1 MASQPL
7 RIGVIGVGFG
17 SRVQI
22 PAFLQ
27 EGLEVAAVCA
37 RRRERAERVARE
49 FDIPHAYADYREMLR
64 LPGLD
69 AVSIVTP
76 RYLHHPMAMAALAA
90 GKHVLCEKP
99 FAMNQGE
106 AREMW
111 SKAGE
116 SGLTA
121 MIDHE
126 LRYLPA
132 RAYVKELVEE
142 GFVGD
147 LRSVH
152 VAMYLGPNTATPRVM
167 MWSSVLAEGGG
178 FLTGRGSHWF
188 DTLRDWFGEITGV
201 CGRVFMQET
210 RRWDEERQ
218 QVVEAD
224 TDDAFGCI
232 FTFASGAWGTISA
245 SFAAPFGVGTDVQI
259 YGSKGMLELPRGKG
273 DESLEAVVRGA
284 RLGEDQATRELPV
297 PDRFKSAPGEQSG
310 GSLAFRA
317 LVRRFL
323 EGIDQGTSP
332 SPSFYD
338 GLRCQQVLDA
348 VARSGAD
355 GRWIAIPRG

>member
-1 MASQPL
+1 
-7 RIGVIGVGFG
+7 
-17 SRVQI
+17 
-22 PAFLQ
+22 
-27 EGLEVAAVCA
+27 
-37 RRRERAERVARE
+37 
-49 FDIPHAYADYREMLR
+49 
-64 LPGLD
+64 
-69 AVSIVTP
+69 
-76 RYLHHPMAMAALAA
+76 
-90 GKHVLCEKP
+90 
-99 FAMNQGE
+99 
-106 AREMW
+106 MW
-111 SKAGE
+111 SKAQE

-152 VAMYLGPNTATPRVM
+152 ISLYMGSNTPKPRPM
-167 MWSSVLAEGGG
+167 KWSGVLAEGGG
-178 FLTGRGSHWF
+178 FLTGQGSHQI
-188 DTLRDWFGEITGV
+188 DGIRDWFGEISGV
-201 CGRVFMQET
+201 SGKVFMQDT
-210 RRWDEERQ
+210 QRWDEERQ

-232 FTFASGAWGTISA
+232 FTFASGAWGSISG
-245 SFAAPFGVGTDVQI
+245 SLKVPFGPGPEVQI
-259 YGSKGMLELPRGKG
+259 YGSKGMLELPRGRE
-273 DESLEAVVRGA
+273 ESLEAVVRGA

-323 EGIDQGTSP
+323 EGIAQGTSL
-332 SPSFYD
+332 SPTFYD

-348 VARSGAD
+348 VARSSAEN
-355 GRWIAIPRG
+355 RWIAIPQE